1 MRVVV
6 ASPSAGLLLK
16 TGKEV
21 AISGREFEEETV
33 FGAHDDGDSQT
44 TLKSARTG
52 GLRPAHSLGATT
64 SLPRHSPNIPLGGH

>member
-33 FGAHDDGDSQT
+33 FGASTACHPLVKHVSS
-44 TLKSARTG
+44 SAGRELEEDTVLNAQIRTSTCR
-52 GLRPAHSLGATT
+52 LD
-64 SLPRHSPNIPLGGH
+64 